1 MYRET
6 DIIPETKKSERDFTL
21 SENRSI
27 DLYDYEWQQEENHK
41 KNMYT
46 IYGKLK
52 QRKKMASKKQIPQR
66 DSYPCYYGAGWD
78 K

>member
-6 DIIPETKKSERDFTL
+6 DIIPETKKSEKDFNL
-21 SENRSI
+21 SENKSI
-27 DLYDYEWQQEENHK
+27 ITSDNKKKNHE

-52 QRKKMASKKQIPQR
+52 QK
-66 DSYPCYYGAGWD
+66 
-78 K
+78 